1 MVDKGVGG
9 KSLENQTNFSCPEAK
24 DQNILLFMIAIT
36 MLLFTEVI
44 RKRIINSLN
53 AKVDIM

>member
-9 KSLENQTNFSCPEAK
+9 MSLENQKNFSCPEAK
-24 DQNILLFMIAIT
+24 DQNILLFIIAIT

-44 RKRIINSLN
+44 L
-53 AKVDIM
+53 

>member
-9 KSLENQTNFSCPEAK
+9 KSLENQKNFSCPEAK

-36 MLLFTEVI
+36 MLLFTEVL
-44 RKRIINSLN
+44 RKCIINSLN
-53 AKVDIM
+53 IKVDIM